1 MKTSPDPKQILRS
14 KYLFESF
21 IIKFAQSLNN
31 DDRAAFRFWCF
42 RIIPQGKLEIEK
54 DAIEDSQIYRLII
67 LLYNDNKLSPTDM
80 SLLKAFLDNVKNLKL
95 LDHLKQVEY
104 SIAVEII
111 LQGYFSITSENCF
124 QPEGIYSDVVE
135 YLVTIKEHNQELF
148 TQPLE
153 MLKQHGVHETLTVLR
168 DEIQQLQSCR
178 PQIPK
183 NPATVIALLIILGD
197 LYSNQDFTRQQLC
210 FASEIIELLV
220 QWMVKHCSLEALDDF
235 VKSGKQRAAESKDVY
250 ELPLSIK
257 ESLKEIIMHI
267 SQRMDKQ

>member
-1 MKTSPDPKQILRS
+1 MRS

-42 RIIPQGKLEIEK
+42 RIIPQGKLKIEK

-80 SLLKAFLDNVKNLKL
+80 SLLKAFLDNVMNLKL

-111 LQGYFSITSENCF
+111 LQGYLSITSENCF

-135 YLVTIKEHNQELF
+135 YLVTQL
-148 TQPLE
+148 LE
-153 MLKQHGVHETLTVLR
+153 MLKQHGVHATLTVLR

-183 NPATVIALLIILGD
+183 NPAIVIALLIILGD